1 MPIRR
6 PTAILDC
13 LRNRTSNFRLRPVPA
28 RSTLLPNDHNRS
40 RKQWDAPKLR
50 QLTSLRLPN
59 IFNCTALWHGLEKG
73 SGFADAQ
80 RVWPCIKAEFRVF
93 RSSAIAASCL
103 CCAKLGSGNG
113 NRIIKIIPKF
123 ARSRRFP
130 LRPKSTGKRCPLTGS
145 YPLGIRVRLVGQG
158 FASVANSRP
167 RITIIIQGQLIEL
180 ITERRSKVYVAGGRL
195 CSSFRQKVTTGAH
208 GNRGITGLPFA
219 L

>member
-1 MPIRR
+1 MAPAGKGIWICRR
-6 PTAILDC
+6 TESLALYKG
-13 LRNRTSNFRLRPVPA
+13 RVP
-28 RSTLLPNDHNRS
+28 
-40 RKQWDAPKLR
+40 
-50 QLTSLRLPN
+50 
-59 IFNCTALWHGLEKG
+59 
-73 SGFADAQ
+73 
-80 RVWPCIKAEFRVF
+80 RVLCP
-93 RSSAIAASCL
+93 AIAASCL

-130 LRPKSTGKRCPLTGS
+130 LRPKSTGKRCPLTDS

-158 FASVANSRP
+158 FASVENSRP

-219 L
+219 LEFSPWGGRHAVGLSFRT